1 MNITPYS
8 VYFDMPRL
16 QGREVIHTHCR
27 INLKTGVTQWLNDYT
42 LGNNIWEFFPKRY
55 VTRGIQNYLA
65 TQGIKFVTYPNPE
78 KFEAAPID
86 YSFMDEGEWFGESIA
101 EKYLGREFLKNKLLN
116 QRVFGRRKMR
126 RTKVDT
132 LSKFLNKCFIVNKS
146 RTPKFLWKEYV
157 GKHVY
162 FYDGKSEQPAAI
174 MSRDMY
180 EAIKKTQ
187 GKKRRRK

>member
-1 MNITPYS
+1 MKITPYS
-8 VYFDMPRL
+8 VYFEMPRL
-16 QGREVIHTHCR
+16 QGREIIQKHCR
-27 INLKTGVTQWLNDYT
+27 MDLKTGIVTWMNEYETGDP
-42 LGNNIWEFFPKRY
+42 IWEFFSKHY
-55 VTRGIQNYLA
+55 TTRGMLAYL
-65 TQGIKFVTYPNPE
+65 
-78 KFEAAPID
+78 EAKEG
-86 YSFMDEGEWFGESIA
+86 SFMDEGEWFGESLA
-101 EKYLGREFLKNKLLN
+101 EKYLGKEFSKNQLLSE
-116 QRVFGRRKMR
+116 RVFGRRKMR

-174 MSRDMY
+174 MSREMY

-187 GKKRRRK
+187 SKKRRRK